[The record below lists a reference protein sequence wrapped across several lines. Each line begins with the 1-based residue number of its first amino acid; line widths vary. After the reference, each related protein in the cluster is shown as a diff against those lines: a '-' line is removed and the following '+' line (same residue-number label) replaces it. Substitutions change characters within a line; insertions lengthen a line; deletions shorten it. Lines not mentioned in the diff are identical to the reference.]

1 LTNDIG
7 RTFAERVAGLVAE
20 TLKIDN
26 SLNEFLG
33 TVTSDFNSLVNQ
45 IDQMRGN
52 LQMLK
57 EEVNRTTSELNRL
70 KIEEN
75 AKKQPQFQATNV

>member
-1 LTNDIG
+1 
-7 RTFAERVAGLVAE
+7 
-20 TLKIDN
+20 
-26 SLNEFLG
+26 LNEFLG

>member
-1 LTNDIG
+1 
-7 RTFAERVAGLVAE
+7 
-20 TLKIDN
+20 
-26 SLNEFLG
+26 LNEFLG

-57 EEVNRTTSELNRL
+57 EETQRTTSELNRL

-75 AKKQPQFQATNV
+75 AKKQPQFQASNV